1 MKTVKIHLM
10 DLVRRHD
17 AQGAVWA
24 YITDPDHVTP
34 NVKCWQVTLLN
45 PLMGVNVW
53 NQPRRVAAHTFN
65 LANGAELITDEYV
78 AWQVLKRLEDAG

>member
-1 MKTVKIHLM
+1 MTAKIHLM

-45 PLMGVNVW
+45 ALIPAGSCGK
-53 NQPRRVAAHTFN
+53 RRVSAHTFN

-78 AWQVLKRLEDAG
+78 AWQVLQRLEQAG

>member
-1 MKTVKIHLM
+1 MTAKIHLM

-24 YITDPDHVTP
+24 YITDPYHRTP
-34 NVKCWQVTLLN
+34 DVKCWQVTLLN
-45 PLMGVNVW
+45 ALIPAGTHGY
-53 NQPRRVAAHTFN
+53 RRVAAHTFN

-78 AWQVLKRLEDAG
+78 AWQVLQRLEAAG

>member
-1 MKTVKIHLM
+1 MTAKVHLM

-24 YITDPDHVTP
+24 YITDTTHVTP

-45 PLMGVNVW
+45 PLIGTDTW

-65 LANGAELITDEYV
+65 LANGAELIADEYV
-78 AWQVLKRLEDAG
+78 AWQVLQRLEAAG

>member
-1 MKTVKIHLM
+1 MTAKVHLM

-24 YITDPDHVTP
+24 QITDPDHVTP

-45 PLMGVNVW
+45 ALIPAGTHGY
-53 NQPRRVAAHTFN
+53 RRVSAHTFN
-65 LANGAELITDEYV
+65 LANGAELITDEYIAHQV
-78 AWQVLKRLEDAG
+78 ALRLEQAG

>member
-1 MKTVKIHLM
+1 MSRVHLM

-24 YITDPDHVTP
+24 YITDTTHVTP

-45 PLMGVNVW
+45 PLMGVDAW
-53 NQPRRVAAHTFN
+53 NRQHRVRAHTFN

-78 AWQVLKRLEDAG
+78 AWQVLKRLEQAG

>member
-1 MKTVKIHLM
+1 MTAKIHLM

-24 YITDPDHVTP
+24 YITDTTHVTP

-45 PLMGVNVW
+45 ALIDVGW
-53 NQPRRVAAHTFN
+53 QGKRRVAAHTFN

-78 AWQVLKRLEDAG
+78 AWQVLQRLEAAG

>member
-1 MKTVKIHLM
+1 MTAKIHLM

-24 YITDPDHVTP
+24 YVTDTSHVTP

-45 PLMGVNVW
+45 PVIGVDTW
-53 NQPRRVAAHTFN
+53 NTQRRVASYTFN

-78 AWQVLKRLEDAG
+78 AWQVLQRLEQAS

>member
-1 MKTVKIHLM
+1 MTVKIHLM

-24 YITDPDHVTP
+24 YITDTTHVTP

-45 PLMGVNVW
+45 PLIGVGTW

-78 AWQVLKRLEDAG
+78 AWQVLQRLEAAG